1 MSRLRDIDFYLV
13 TYSSVSRKGSLSDVK
28 NAVDAGCRF
37 VQYREKNK
45 TKNEMIKE
53 ATELKKICEGKA
65 LFIVDDHVDV
75 ALAVGADGVHI
86 GQKDVSVEDARRL
99 LGSDKIVG
107 LTVHNVEE
115 AVKAEKLG
123 ADYVGIA
130 PVFKTDTKGD
140 SDEPCGV
147 DMIKKIS
154 ENISLPIVAVGGIDK
169 NNVKSV
175 IYSGADG
182 VVSVSAV
189 LKSNDVNREVKDFIR
204 IINEVKSL

>member
-1 MSRLRDIDFYLV
+1 MNRVDDIDFYLV
-13 TYSSVSRKGSLSDVK
+13 TYPSVSRKGNLSDVK

-45 TKNEMIKE
+45 SISEMIEE
-53 ATELKKICEGKA
+53 AKKIKEICKDKA
-65 LFIVDDHVDV
+65 VFLIDDDVEV

-86 GQKDVSVEDARRL
+86 GQKDISVEEARRL
-99 LGSDKIVG
+99 LGHDKIIG

-115 AVKAEKLG
+115 AVQAEQLG
-123 ADYVGIA
+123 VDYVGIA
-130 PVFKTDTKGD
+130 PVFKTDTKRD
-140 SDEPCGV
+140 SGEPRGV
-147 DMIKKIS
+147 DIIKKIS

-175 IYSGADG
+175 IESGADG
-182 VVSVSAV
+182 VVSVSTV
-189 LKSNDVNREVKDFIR
+189 LDSNDVNREVKDFIR